1 MKLGPLVVA
10 GAIVSLLAVSPAA
23 ADVQITMQDGKVSIV
38 AKDATLRQIL
48 TEWARVGQTKVVN
61 VDRIPG
67 GPLTLELSN
76 VPEPQALDV
85 LLRSVSGYMA
95 APRGTAAADLSM
107 FDRIIVMPTA
117 AAPRPAASAAPP
129 APAFQQPQFTPAA
142 PPPDDDADDPPAP
155 GVQSPQPPRPPVFN
169 AFPPP
174 QVGGPGASGV
184 PAVQGGQAVQPSSFG
199 GAPSAPP
206 GGGVST
212 PGMMTQPV
220 QPASVSPSQG
230 RSGMPASV
238 APVAP
243 GVPTAQPGQVGQP
256 QRPNGRGGA
265 QQ

>member
-1 MKLGPLVVA
+1 MSTMGKSLS
-10 GAIVSLLAVSPAA
+10 GAIVMCLLAASAA
-23 ADVQITMQDGKVSIV
+23 SADVQLQLHDGRVSIV
-38 AKDATLRQIL
+38 AKDATVRQIL
-48 TEWARVGQTKVVN
+48 AEWARVGQTKVVN
-61 VDRIPG
+61 VERIPG

-142 PPPDDDADDPPAP
+142 PPPDDDADAPPAA
-155 GVQSPQPPRPPVFN
+155 GVQQPPRPPVFN

-220 QPASVSPSQG
+220 QPAPASPSQG

>member
-1 MKLGPLVVA
+1 MALLTA
-10 GAIVSLLAVSPAA
+10 SVSS
-23 ADVQITMQDGKVSIV
+23 ADVQLQLHDGRVSIV
-38 AKDATLRQIL
+38 AKDATVRQIL
-48 TEWARVGQTKVVN
+48 AEWARVGQTKVVN

-142 PPPDDDADDPPAP
+142 PPPDDDADDPPHAN
-155 GVQSPQPPRPPVFN
+155 VQMPQPPRPPVFN

-174 QVGGPGASGV
+174 QAGGPVSVV
-184 PAVQGGQAVQPSSFG
+184 PAVQGGQAAQPTPTFG
-199 GAPSAPP
+199 ATPTAPP
-206 GGGVST
+206 GGGVAV
-212 PGMMTQPV
+212 PGMIIP
-220 QPASVSPSQG
+220 
-230 RSGMPASV
+230 
-238 APVAP
+238 
-243 GVPTAQPGQVGQP
+243 AQPQPGLTPSMQPPPPPPGQIV
-256 QRPNGRGGA
+256 RPNGRGGA

>member
-1 MKLGPLVVA
+1 MALLTA
-10 GAIVSLLAVSPAA
+10 SVSS
-23 ADVQITMQDGKVSIV
+23 ADVQLQLHDGRVSIV
-38 AKDATLRQIL
+38 AKDATVRQIL
-48 TEWARVGQTKVVN
+48 AEWARVGQTKVVN

-76 VPEPQALDV
+76 MPEAQALDV

-220 QPASVSPSQG
+220 QPAPASPSQG

-238 APVAP
+238 VYP

-256 QRPNGRGGA
+256 QRPSGRGGA